1 MDSTLSIVFKETKWY
16 LDAAP
21 KVKLTELSITLFVKS
36 GNTLNRNALAFRFSA
51 AGIGLAVELD
61 HSV

>member
-1 MDSTLSIVFKETKWY
+1 MFKETKWY